1 MFLVIEGDN
10 GTGKD
15 TLAQGLEKYGFKILT
30 YDKRVKEFEK
40 VARQG
45 AGEEKIKRFLAYGKA
60 CSDFVSESKKKNE
73 NVILIRYWI
82 STLAAAY
89 ADGVYDYEKI
99 NDIIDTIYPK
109 LEKPDVLLRL
119 NCNFNERVQR
129 IQNRESSNFDDVTK
143 KRAEK
148 YEWISGKIKTKT
160 DFKWNEIDTSNK
172 SIEKVYQE
180 ALEAIGINKGTL
192 GGNER

>member
-40 VARQG
+40 VAGQG
-45 AGEEKIKRFLAYGKA
+45 TGEEKTKRFLAYGKA
-60 CSDFVSESKKKNE
+60 CSDFVSESKKKGE

-99 NDIIDTIYPK
+99 SDIIDTIYPK
-109 LEKPDVLLRL
+109 LEKPDMLLRL
-119 NCNFNERVQR
+119 NCNFKERVHR
-129 IQNRESSNFDDVTK
+129 IQNRKSANFDDVTK
-143 KRAEK
+143 TRAEK
-148 YEWISGKIKTKT
+148 YEWISSKIKAKT

-172 SIEKVYQE
+172 SIEEVCQE

-192 GGNER
+192 GGDER